1 MWHEFLGLAM
11 ARAIG
16 ADDIATRRSQL
27 EGIVVLVYGLLW
39 IWWILRYWQVIGKT
53 DYLLL
58 LLTLGSFAASSL
70 IDIGTYVIPALD
82 PQELRAETTVAIG
95 EKMFK
100 LLGMFFMLV
109 YVLRTA
115 FPVIRRSAEP
125 PASA

>member
-1 MWHEFLGLAM
+1 M

-16 ADDIATRRSQL
+16 ANDIAARRSQL

-39 IWWILRYWQVIGKT
+39 FWWILRYWQVTRKT

-58 LLTLGSFAASSL
+58 MLTLGSFAASGL

-82 PQELRAETTVAIG
+82 PQELWAETTVAIG
-95 EKMFK
+95 EEMFK

-109 YVLRTA
+109 YVIRTA
-115 FPVIRRSAEP
+115 FPMIRRSAEP
-125 PASA
+125 PAPA